1 MRVWH
6 RWVCT
11 EATPVD
17 RMISSWTND
26 MPHEIEEKDNSGD
39 NSEDSK
45 HPGDN
50 FRDNSGDNLEVAR
63 RSRKECDRAW
73 PKLSLLVQ
81 KYVLSEKKLCI
92 FHKMLSY
99 PTIATGTI
107 SRLFKI
113 RSIWPGW
120 WTQTKQKLSLLVTNY
135 VFPRKLCIFHKML
148 SGQR

>member
-50 FRDNSGDNLEVAR
+50 FRDNSGDNLDVAR

-92 FHKMLSY
+92 CS
-99 PTIATGTI
+99 
-107 SRLFKI
+107 
-113 RSIWPGW
+113 
-120 WTQTKQKLSLLVTNY
+120 
-135 VFPRKLCIFHKML
+135 
-148 SGQR
+148 

>member
-63 RSRKECDRAW
+63 RSRKVRPGLAKVIFISTKVCFIR
-73 PKLSLLVQ
+73 
-81 KYVLSEKKLCI
+81 KKTMY
-92 FHKMLSY
+92 FS
-99 PTIATGTI
+99 
-107 SRLFKI
+107 
-113 RSIWPGW
+113 
-120 WTQTKQKLSLLVTNY
+120 
-135 VFPRKLCIFHKML
+135 
-148 SGQR
+148 